1 MTRPVLL
8 GAFAIVGMMSTSMFA
23 QTPFPQPEPVLV
35 EPILVAAQAPPP
47 PPPAP
52 RPQQQPRAPQ
62 PPKAP
67 DAPAAAA
74 PPKPPPAPPPPAE
87 STRQSVNIQV
97 DVTIQS
103 KGGTGAP
110 ISKTMTMLVADRRQT
125 TLTAQASGGV
135 RRLNGTVSASLL
147 REGKIE
153 MSLNLDFDV
162 SEFKEGVAPVQDLG
176 GTAYRGVVNVVL
188 ENDKPLIISKS
199 ADPLSDRTVTVE
211 VKATVLK

>member
-1 MTRPVLL
+1 MTCPVLL
-8 GAFAIVGMMSTSMFA
+8 GTLAIVATMSTPTVA
-23 QTPFPQPEPVLV
+23 QAPFPAPEPVV
-35 EPILVAAQAPPP
+35 AEPMLVAAQAPPP

-52 RPQQQPRAPQ
+52 RPQQQPQAPQ

-67 DAPAAAA
+67 DAPGAAP

-87 STRQSVNIQV
+87 SPRQSVNVQV

-103 KGGTGAP
+103 QGGTGTP

-135 RRLNGTVSASLL
+135 RRLNGTVNASLL
-147 REGKIE
+147 RDGKIE
-153 MSLNLDFDV
+153 TSLNLDFDV
-162 SEFKEGVAPVQDLG
+162 SEFKPGPAHQDQG

-188 ENDKPLIISKS
+188 ENGKSLTISKS
-199 ADPLSDRTVTVE
+199 ADPLTDRTVTVE
-211 VKATVLK
+211 VKATILK

>member
-1 MTRPVLL
+1 MTRPVLF
-8 GAFAIVGMMSTSMFA
+8 GALAIVATMSTTTFA
-23 QTPFPQPEPVLV
+23 QTPFLAPEPVLA
-35 EPILVAAQAPPP
+35 EPILVAEQAPPQP
-47 PPPAP
+47 PAAP
-52 RPQQQPRAPQ
+52 RPQQAPQAPQ

-67 DAPAAAA
+67 DAPGATA
-74 PPKPPPAPPPPAE
+74 PPKPPPAPPPPPE

-103 KGGTGAP
+103 KGGAGTP

-147 REGKIE
+147 RDGKIE

-162 SEFKEGVAPVQDLG
+162 SEFKLGVPETDQG

-188 ENDKPLIISKS
+188 ENGKPLMISTS
-199 ADPLSDRTVTVE
+199 SDPLTDRTVTVE
-211 VKATVLK
+211 VKATILK